1 MEEKFTDIL
10 KGSPFLKNMFE
21 NATING
27 MQVMDTDGYILH
39 VNEAFQHAF
48 GYTSED
54 LYGKHFRILFTQE
67 DQKMLLPEMEIER
80 VKQHGSATDRNY
92 VIHKDRSCVWASG
105 ESLLAEDEKGQ
116 IFIIKI
122 IQNIHEQKV
131 LEKFVKESQ
140 EFSES
145 VVRSINDALI
155 VVDTNF
161 KILKLNNAF
170 YNLFQLNQQ
179 TVEGLHLS
187 ELKHSF
193 LSSGKLRQ
201 QLEDIIESG
210 SFNSFQ
216 MEWKNEDET
225 HKTLHVKA
233 SFLDGKMVDKRV
245 LLLFSD
251 ITDKVQAEQQRDD
264 MISFVVHE
272 LRNPLA
278 NLTLCNTLLEQS
290 LHEGDTKGADEL
302 FEKARLNTTRLH
314 SLIAEL
320 YDATKAGSG
329 NMQFSKSFFNFGEL
343 VQQVIDATQLA
354 NPDHTIHKT
363 GEANVDIYADSNRLH
378 QVLTNYLVNAIK
390 YSPEADRVDVHLSVE
405 NGNIIVEVT
414 DYGKGIPPEKIS
426 HVFDRYYRADAS
438 VKIEGLGLGLFLC
451 KQIIDA
457 HNGRVW
463 ITSKLDEG
471 STFYFSIPM

>member
-1 MEEKFTDIL
+1 MEENFPEIL
-10 KGSPFLKNMFE
+10 KNSPLLKNMFD

-54 LYGKHFRILFTQE
+54 LHGKHCRVLFTQE

-80 VKQHGSATDRNY
+80 VKQHGSAVDRNY
-92 VIHKDRSCVWASG
+92 LIHKDRSCVWASG
-105 ESLLAEDEKGQ
+105 ESLLTEENGKT
-116 IFIIKI
+116 FIIKI
-122 IQNIHEQKV
+122 VQNIHEQKV
-131 LEKFVKESQ
+131 LEKFLKESQ
-140 EFSES
+140 EFSEN
-145 VVRSINDALI
+145 VVASINDGLI
-155 VVDTNF
+155 VLDTNF

-170 YNLFQLNQQ
+170 YNLFEINQQ
-179 TVEGLHLS
+179 TIEGLHLS
-187 ELKHSF
+187 ELNHSF
-193 LSSGKLRQ
+193 LSSGKLKQ
-201 QLEDIIESG
+201 QLENIIETG

-216 MEWKNEDET
+216 FDWKKDEDLY
-225 HKTLHVKA
+225 KTLNIKA
-233 SFLDGKMVDKRV
+233 SFIDGKMVDKKV
-245 LLLFSD
+245 LLLVTD
-251 ITDKVQAEQQRDD
+251 ITDRVQAEQHRDD

-278 NLTLCNTLLEQS
+278 NISLCNTLLEQAVN
-290 LHEGDTKGADEL
+290 EGDKEGAEEL
-302 FEKARLNTTRLH
+302 LEKTRLNTARLQ

-329 NMQFSKSFFNFGEL
+329 NMQFSKSFFNFGEM
-343 VQQVIDATQLA
+343 VQQAIDAVQLA
-354 NPDHTIHKT
+354 NESHNIYKQ
-363 GEANVDIYADSNRLH
+363 GEANVDVYADSNRLH

-390 YSPEADRVDVHLSVE
+390 YSSQANKINVKLSME
-405 NGNIIVEVT
+405 SGNIIVAIT
-414 DYGKGIPPEKIS
+414 DYGKGISPEKIPY
-426 HVFDRYYRADAS
+426 VFDRYYRADAS

-463 ITSKLDEG
+463 IESKLNEG
-471 STFYFSIPM
+471 STFYFSIPL